1 MGAVLAKKFF
11 KTGEDAI
18 IAKYDSVNQIPVTT
32 IREEKGIVGDHV
44 KGAKLYIVV
53 NVASK

>member
-1 MGAVLAKKFF
+1 MGAALAKKFF

-32 IREEKGIVGDHV
+32 IREEKGIVSDHV